1 MARSLTRYAGD
12 RKAALVIRR
21 RTVWL
26 IALLVFVTLAS
37 VSVAVLSFAPEI
49 VRRAAIVRLESL
61 TRRRVSIDRVELSLL
76 TGHVAFHGVRVAEQ
90 EGSGT
95 LAKVTRIEGR
105 VHRRSLWR
113 LHVWIEDL
121 AIAGTEIRVIRLSP
135 TRFNIS
141 DLLERPAQPP
151 GRTPVTIDRLRITDS
166 ALFFEDRT
174 LSPTRTWGVER
185 IDVEGRALSTT
196 NAGGSLELQSVVAG
210 APLHLHVED
219 LRLAPIHLRA
229 HVSAANVD
237 LGLLRLY
244 LPGDAAVLPERGVLA
259 AGATVVYDAADGTLV
274 SAGARV
280 RDAVLHRR
288 GQDGAFATSP
298 EITITLND
306 LAVKGRDFSVAR
318 AEVEGDLALV
328 EALYDPPLRYA
339 FSNTRLV
346 TEDLTWPS
354 RRPGRVLF
362 SGRLPGGAS
371 LDVHGTIT
379 STPLRADLTAR
390 ALRLPVDL
398 ANRYAR
404 LAGTLGGIADIDAR
418 VVASLENKRLQ
429 LGITGS
435 AGATRLV
442 VTDPTRPGQPPL
454 GVERLDA
461 GGIDYEWP
469 ARLAV
474 GFLNLR
480 NPWATV
486 ERDAAGTLTLP
497 SLFARPAASG
507 GSTPAERQPKPSAD
521 VSIGEL
527 RVQNGTLTL
536 VDGAVT
542 PVARVGVSAIGLSV
556 KNAGWP
562 ARGPAQIALEA
573 TLPGGGTVTVAG
585 NGELDQ
591 RVVRVKVSA
600 KNLDVAQAQPYLPF
614 RGRVQGRL
622 AADLDVRGRLDPP
635 RMRVRGTVGIA
646 DAVLIDGNR
655 QLLTVARIDATGVD
669 YRAPARISVDDLR
682 VSQPWALVDRDERG
696 QFSLRAALAGT
707 RHATP
712 AAGAAQDSA
721 SPPVEAAPS
730 PEVVVRRVLFEDG
743 GTNIVDDSVEPAA
756 RFQIRGT
763 RLEVRNFT
771 WPVKVPA
778 EVVLATPTPRGGRVE
793 GRGTFQVDPSR
804 MDVRVTLAG
813 VALSPAQPYLPIGAR
828 VTGSVDG
835 EAQISAR
842 FDPFVLSIRGGAAVN
857 ELGVGDANR
866 QLLTAGRARAEGV
879 DVQWPGG
886 VRVTRVEVEKPW
898 VLFEREASGR
908 FPLVDLLTPRARA
921 AAPTPVAARD
931 PGSREPTEPLRFSLG
946 TLALTDGFGRFV
958 DRATDPDFAE
968 ELSAV
973 NVTMMGVGNTPTD
986 KARTALRATLGPSAP
1001 LSISGEL
1008 GTIGAPLGVD
1018 VLFTLGGYAAPRANA
1033 YLETLFGWTAR
1044 QGRLTLAARYQI
1056 EGDELDATNDVGAD
1070 GLDVRHSETRAKPP
1084 KWPIGLPL
1092 DTFVSLLKDSHGHVE
1107 LSLPVHGR
1115 LSSPQFD
1122 LADAIWSALRG
1133 LAFKTVGLPFALIG
1147 KLRVSEDSRIESL
1160 SVNPVTFVSGAAT
1173 PAPGMTEHLDH
1184 LATFLRDKPAIRL
1197 RLRPVLTLADVEP
1210 LKREALRERLQARAK
1225 DGGESA
1231 LREQALRL
1239 FTRRFPKRAPPAA
1252 LDDLLAALAADDRAP
1267 AAAEAALAERRVAAV
1282 RDALV
1287 AHGVDAGRLAAQTA
1301 PPAVEGEGT
1310 GRVEFEITP

>member
-1 MARSLTRYAGD
+1 M
-12 RKAALVIRR
+12 IRR

-95 LAKVTRIEGR
+95 LAKVARIEGR

-196 NAGGSLELQSVVAG
+196 NAGGRLELQSVVAG

-229 HVSAANVD
+229 HVTAANVD

-280 RDAVLHRR
+280 RDVVLHRH

-306 LAVKGRDFSVAR
+306 LAVKGAEFSVAR

-362 SGRLPGGAS
+362 SGGLPGGGS
-371 LDVHGTIT
+371 LDVRGTIT
-379 STPLRADLTAR
+379 STPLRADLSAR

-404 LAGTLGGIADIDAR
+404 LAGTLGGIADVDAR

-507 GSTPAERQPKPSAD
+507 GSTPAERQPKRSAD
-521 VSIGEL
+521 VTVGEL
-527 RVQNGTLTL
+527 RVQNGALTL
-536 VDGAVT
+536 VDGTVT
-542 PVARVGVSAIGLSV
+542 PAARVGVSAIGLSL

-573 TLPGGGTVTVAG
+573 TLPGAGTVTVAG

-646 DAVLIDGNR
+646 DAVLVDGDR

-696 QFSLRAALAGT
+696 QFSVRAALAWT
-707 RHATP
+707 RRATP

-721 SPPVEAAPS
+721 SPPVEAALS
-730 PEVVVRRVLFEDG
+730 PEVVVRRALFEDG

-778 EVVLATPTPRGGRVE
+778 EVVLATPTPRGGRLE

-813 VALSPAQPYLPIGAR
+813 VALSPAQPYLPIAAR

-921 AAPTPVAARD
+921 AAPTPVTARD

-1044 QGRLTLAARYQI
+1044 QGGLTLAARYQI

-1070 GLDVRHSETRAKPP
+1070 GLDVRRSETRAKPP

-1092 DTFVSLLKDSHGHVE
+1092 DTFVSLLKDRHGHVE

-1133 LAFKTVGLPFALIG
+1133 LAFETVGLPFALIG

-1160 SVNPVTFVSGAAT
+1160 SVNPVTFVGGAAT

-1210 LKREALRERLQARAK
+1210 LKREALRERLLARAK
-1225 DGGESA
+1225 DGGEAA

-1239 FTRRFPKRAPPAA
+1239 FTRRFPKREPPAA
-1252 LDDLLAALAADDRAP
+1252 LDDLLAALAAEDRAP

-1301 PPAVEGEGT
+1301 PPAVEGEGA
-1310 GRVEFEITP
+1310 GRVEFEITQ

>member
-1 MARSLTRYAGD
+1 
-12 RKAALVIRR
+12 VIRR

-26 IALLVFVTLAS
+26 IILIVSVTLAS

-49 VRRAAIVRLESL
+49 VRHAAIARLESL

-76 TGHVAFHGVRVAEQ
+76 TGRVAFHSVRVAAQ

-95 LAKVTRIEGR
+95 LAKVARIEGR
-105 VHRRSLWR
+105 IHRRSLWR

-121 AIAGTEIRVIRLSP
+121 AIVGTEIRVIRLSP

-151 GRTPVTIDRLRITDS
+151 GRTPVTIDRLHIADS

-174 LSPTRTWGVER
+174 LSPARTWGVER
-185 IDVEGRALSTT
+185 IGVEGRALSTT
-196 NAGGSLELQSVVAG
+196 NAGGGLEFQSVVAG
-210 APLHLHVED
+210 APLHVHVED
-219 LRLAPIHLRA
+219 LRLAPLHLRA

-259 AGATVVYDAADGTLV
+259 AGLTVVHDSAEGTLV

-280 RDAVLHRR
+280 RDVVLHRR

-306 LAVKGRDFSVAR
+306 LAVKGGDFSVAR
-318 AEVEGDLALV
+318 AEVEGDLAVV

-339 FSNTRLV
+339 FTNTRLV

-362 SGRLPGGAS
+362 SGGLPGGAS
-371 LDVHGTIT
+371 LDVRGTIT
-379 STPLRADLTAR
+379 STPPRADLAVR
-390 ALRLPVDL
+390 ALRLPADL

-404 LAGTLGGIADIDAR
+404 LAGALGGIADVDAR
-418 VVASLENKRLQ
+418 VVASLENKRLR

-442 VTDPTRPGQPPL
+442 VTDPARPGQPPL

-469 ARLAV
+469 ARLTV

-480 NPWATV
+480 SPWATV
-486 ERDAAGTLTLP
+486 ERDAAGALTLP
-497 SLFARPAASG
+497 SLFTRQAAAG
-507 GSTPAERQPKPSAD
+507 EPTRAAGQPKPTAD
-521 VSIGEL
+521 VTIGEL
-527 RVQNGTLTL
+527 RVQDGALTL
-536 VDGAVT
+536 LDGTVT
-542 PVARVGVSAIGLSV
+542 PAARIGVSAIGLSV

-573 TLPGGGTVTVAG
+573 TLPGGGTVTAAG

-614 RGRVQGRL
+614 RGRVQGRV

-635 RMRVRGTVGIA
+635 RMRVRGTVGVA
-646 DAVLIDGNR
+646 DAALVDGDHD
-655 QLLTVARIDATGVD
+655 LLTVARIDATGVD

-682 VSQPWALVDRDERG
+682 VSKPWALVDRDERG
-696 QFSLRAALAGT
+696 QLSLHAALAAKP
-707 RHATP
+707 RATP
-712 AAGAAQDSA
+712 AAGAAPDSA
-721 SPPVEAAPS
+721 SPPAEAALS
-730 PEVVVRRVLFEDG
+730 PEVVVRHALFEDG

-756 RFQIRGT
+756 RFQIRGS

-771 WPVKVPA
+771 WPVKIPT
-778 EVVLATPTPRGGRVE
+778 EVVVATPMPRGGRLE

-804 MDVRVTLAG
+804 MDVRVTLAD

-828 VTGSVDG
+828 VSGSVDG

-842 FDPFVLSIRGGAAVN
+842 FDPFTLSVRGAATVK

-886 VRVTRVEVEKPW
+886 VRVARMEIEKPW
-898 VLFEREASGR
+898 LLFEREGSGR

-931 PGSREPTEPLRFSLG
+931 PGPREPTEPLRFSLG

-973 NVTMMGVGNTPTD
+973 NLTMMGVGNTPTD

-1008 GTIGAPLGVD
+1008 GTVGAPLGVD

-1044 QGRLTLAARYQI
+1044 QGRLTLAAHYQI
-1056 EGDELDATNDVGAD
+1056 EGDELDATNDVGVD
-1070 GLDVRHSETRAKPP
+1070 GLDVRRSQTPAKPP

-1122 LADAIWSALRG
+1122 LGDGIWSALRG

-1147 KLRVSEDSRIESL
+1147 KLFVTEDSRIESL
-1160 SVNPVTFVSGAAT
+1160 SVNPVTFVSGGAT
-1173 PAPGMTEHLDH
+1173 PAPGMTEHLDR

-1197 RLRPVLTLADVEP
+1197 RLRPVLTVADVEP

-1225 DGGESA
+1225 DGGEAA

-1239 FTRRFPKRAPPAA
+1239 FTRRFPKREPPAA
-1252 LDDLLAALAADDRAP
+1252 LDDLLAALAAEDRAP
-1267 AAAEAALAERRVAAV
+1267 AAAEAVLAERRVAAV

-1287 AHGVDAGRLAAQTA
+1287 AHGVDAGRLTAQTA

-1310 GRVEFEITP
+1310 GRVEFEITQ